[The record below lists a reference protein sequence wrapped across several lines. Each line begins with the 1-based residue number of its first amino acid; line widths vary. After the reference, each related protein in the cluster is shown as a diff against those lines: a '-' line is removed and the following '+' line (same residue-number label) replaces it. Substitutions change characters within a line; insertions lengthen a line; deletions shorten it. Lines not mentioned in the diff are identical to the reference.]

1 MSENTLEASGG
12 IAAPAENLKEKDI
25 RASLEAAGM
34 LVPEEQ
40 DLADALLDI
49 VDKHG
54 KFNADNTG
62 VWAGYTSAKE
72 NAENAQIG
80 VKCGSCIFWEA
91 PNGCKIIVAETEE
104 GGLCRFAVLPDGAVT
119 AGLEKDSDD
128 PCWDGYVQVG
138 MKIKDGKEVPNC
150 VPMDASNDRDWA
162 DYMLYEDL
170 EELVSYFN
178 SEVGPSRA
186 TELTVAEQVADRA
199 AKKYATLATNE
210 IANAIRWDLF
220 GFLEYSSLGL
230 TASAEFSDEYADLLP
245 AGHPYNE
252 NPAVQDYASWIS
264 GAPGLDESSRDAIYA
279 SIAPSD
285 DDVKTLHASTR
296 VKTLIA
302 SGNLPEE
309 TVVQIKEAILW
320 SLAQ

>member
-1 MSENTLEASGG
+1 
-12 IAAPAENLKEKDI
+12 
-25 RASLEAAGM
+25 
-34 LVPEEQ
+34 V
-40 DLADALLDI
+40 
-49 VDKHG
+49 
-54 KFNADNTG
+54 
-62 VWAGYTSAKE
+62 
-72 NAENAQIG
+72 
-80 VKCGSCIFWEA
+80 
-91 PNGCKIIVAETEE
+91 
-104 GGLCRFAVLPDGAVT
+104 
-119 AGLEKDSDD
+119 
-128 PCWDGYVQVG
+128 
-138 MKIKDGKEVPNC
+138 
-150 VPMDASNDRDWA
+150 DASNDRDWA
-162 DYMLYEDL
+162 KYMLYEEL

-230 TASAEFSDEYADLLP
+230 TASAEFSEEYADLLP

-252 NPAVQDYASWIS
+252 NPAIQDYASWIS

-285 DDVKTLHASTR
+285 DDIKTLHASTR

-309 TVVQIKEAILW
+309 TVVQIREAILW
-320 SLAQ
+320 GLAQ